1 VVFPQDNFEPAFSSL
16 RSLDECSWIDVAVRA
31 RKYLVSTGVVI
42 SVKLVIEFKA
52 QGLSET
58 SLGAFR
64 WAGDEHTGDVWSG
77 L

>member
-1 VVFPQDNFEPAFSSL
+1 VKAG
-16 RSLDECSWIDVAVRA
+16 
-31 RKYLVSTGVVI
+31 KYLVLKGGVI
-42 SVKLVIEFKA
+42 SVKLVIEFRA

-64 WAGDEHTGDVWSG
+64 WMGVEHAGDVWSG